1 MLKMMFVRCNV
12 ECGVSVINV
21 FIKTMAEMIMCTGR
35 RVAHSDEPTELKTN
49 CSSQHCSKK
58 LFIKLY
64 T

>member
-1 MLKMMFVRCNV
+1 M